1 MSELSRGK
9 LLIEGKTK
17 KIWSVAE
24 NPALI
29 IIENKKDITA
39 FDNPE
44 FTRQFEQKARYA
56 TTTTCRVFELLQE
69 AGIPVA
75 YLKQVSDTEFLA
87 PACEMIPLEVVARRY
102 AVGSFLKRHPE
113 FTRTENEAPF
123 RFDDL
128 KVEFF
133 LKTTKGKLTNREGK
147 IVVDGLDAKKGEED
161 PLIENPHTEKW
172 KLLHPKKQPTDPES
186 DLKREVSATE
196 VVNDLAEISFME
208 NALID
213 TFQALE
219 QAWWNVHRCRLID
232 MKIEFGR
239 TGKGEILVADVID
252 NDSWRLR
259 DENWQELSKEAFRQG
274 EALDE
279 VERKYGLVADLVEK
293 LAKR

>member
-161 PLIENPHTEKW
+161 P
-172 KLLHPKKQPTDPES
+172 
-186 DLKREVSATE
+186 
-196 VVNDLAEISFME
+196 FME

>member
-133 LKTTKGKLTNREGK
+133 LKTTKGKLTLSSMGDMTLDTKGKLNMKAAQDIAIEGLNVK
-147 IVVDGLDAKKGEED
+147 TNA
-161 PLIENPHTEKW
+161 
-172 KLLHPKKQPTDPES
+172 Q
-186 DLKREVSATE
+186 
-196 VVNDLAEISFME
+196 VNVNIAA
-208 NALID
+208 NA
-213 TFQALE
+213 
-219 QAWWNVHRCRLID
+219 
-232 MKIEFGR
+232 
-239 TGKGEILVADVID
+239 
-252 NDSWRLR
+252 
-259 DENWQELSKEAFRQG
+259 
-274 EALDE
+274 
-279 VERKYGLVADLVEK
+279 
-293 LAKR
+293 